1 MLGERLVVYLAVF
14 DLLISVTHAVDHL
27 YWVAR
32 LNIAFESFCVVAGLL
47 LQVSSTINQKKAW
60 TIRFI
65 VIDTTVKTSI
75 CC

>member
-1 MLGERLVVYLAVF
+1 MVYLAVF

-47 LQVSSTINQKKAW
+47 LQVRKHFKYIKSAKDYICIEIDVNQKSV
-60 TIRFI
+60 FQ
-65 VIDTTVKTSI
+65 SL
-75 CC
+75 CPF